1 MSLTLTL
8 TLTSGCCNRY
18 LYSEV
23 VPALIIRVSGRVR
36 VRVRVRVSGRDRAR
50 DPIRVQRGSEVVPA
64 LGTPPMMKC
73 GKQMYSWLENRR
85 RQRGSSRAFALP
97 AAGGCSAPG

>member
-1 MSLTLTL
+1 VVGFGFGFGFGSVAGTGLGTL
-8 TLTSGCCNRY
+8 Y
-18 LYSEV
+18 VY
-23 VPALIIRVSGRVR
+23 
-36 VRVRVRVSGRDRAR
+36 
-50 DPIRVQRGSEVVPA
+50 SEVVPA

-85 RQRGSSRAFALP
+85 RQRESSRAFALP